1 MLQCFKIAWESC
13 CSAPSP
19 SKYNMLRKLVL
30 IWRRK
35 KKTGTILQISL
46 SPEETHWSVSERT
59 KISFVSHV
67 VKRKDIHDFFWSV
80 SLDQNYFR
88 FNILQNTL
96 NGCERIAASA
106 LTEPKFGIWE
116 GWNKNKQKQ
125 FLQKNETWSD
135 TKEWNS
141 LPVGFQISGSG
152 RCIQLF
158 GWSGMFVVCLD
169 LRFTFNVLIDTGWI
183 SHQIICRWKPMLC
196 SWQSSLHSSNNYC
209 RWPHTSA
216 SFGFLLVLHF
226 LQSTHKYKRH
236 SRAIFWALIVCTL
249 STLYLGDQP

>member
-1 MLQCFKIAWESC
+1 MLEQNAPVLQDWMRVLLLCTIPIKIQHAAKACFDLTAEEENRDYTTNIHFTWGDTLVSFWE
-13 CSAPSP
+13 
-19 SKYNMLRKLVL
+19 K
-30 IWRRK
+30 
-35 KKTGTILQISL
+35 
-46 SPEETHWSVSERT
+46 

-106 LTEPKFGIWE
+106 LTEPKL

-141 LPVGFQISGSG
+141 LPVGFQISSSG
-152 RCIQLF
+152 RCVQLF
-158 GWSGMFVVCLD
+158 GWSGMFAVCLD
-169 LRFTFNVLIDTGWI
+169 LT
-183 SHQIICRWKPMLC
+183 
-196 SWQSSLHSSNNYC
+196 SSEIYTWHD
-209 RWPHTSA
+209 
-216 SFGFLLVLHF
+216 FL
-226 LQSTHKYKRH
+226 
-236 SRAIFWALIVCTL
+236 
-249 STLYLGDQP
+249 